1 MSFVQFGINL
11 SAQGYVN
18 TRYDA
23 EVDTATT
30 SGYGFDSNTVNYK
43 PALTNNG
50 GFFQFPVTIPAKSG
64 DLYITT
70 DLYPLGTLAGACR
83 SGSYS
88 SVTSFAETLSSV
100 SQTNV
105 PIVYT
110 GVFSSTNSLSTPT
123 SDPAPAYGSQYYMA
137 YNSKSVHI
145 PEASY
150 TGNGEVMTILVNI
163 NWISSNYPN

>member
-11 SAQGYVN
+11 SSQGYVN

-23 EVDTATT
+23 EIDTSTT
-30 SGYGFDSNTVNYK
+30 AADYGWDSSTVNYK

-70 DLYPLGTLAGACR
+70 DLYPLGTLLGVCR

-88 SVTSFAETLSSV
+88 GPTTFAKTVSSV

-110 GVFSSTNSLSTPT
+110 GVFSSTNSMSTPA
-123 SDPAPAYGSQYYMA
+123 SDPAPKYGSQYYMA
-137 YNSKSVHI
+137 YSAKSVHI
-145 PEASY
+145 KEADY
-150 TGNGEVMTILVNI
+150 DGNGEVMTILVNI
-163 NWISSNYPN
+163 DWIS